1 MSFYTGVFNTTIN
14 PTELNK
20 RSFAATMIRLFPDG
34 SFPIFGMTSQ
44 TKKSRAVSST
54 HGYFTKT
61 LTFASVTINQAT
73 SPGGYNTLDTTLTVV
88 SSTGILAGMVLF
100 NATTRENMRV
110 TSVTNSTTIVVT
122 RAFGRVA
129 AGNIANGAVLIVI
142 GSAFAEGSDR
152 PTARGLTITH
162 VPNYTQIFRNAWAVT
177 DTARASAL
185 ELGFTNV
192 SENKMDC
199 ATLHSVEIESAI
211 IFGQPKMDTSGTQP
225 LHATQGIIDAME
237 QYAPGNT
244 NAASSTTSLS
254 QLITLIEGAW
264 TYSHNLGDS
273 KKRVAFNGSTAMK
286 VYNEIARKNGVV
298 QLLPDQSGFGFSFQ
312 RFKFYKGELIL
323 IEHPILNGLSGMAD
337 WSIGVDMPSLSLA
350 YMDGRD
356 TRAEEFGGTG
366 RNNANGVDANGGS
379 LTTEFAVE
387 LMNPAGCFVIYDLV
401 AGAADS

>member
-1 MSFYTGVFNTTIN
+1 MSFYTGVFNTTVN

-34 SFPIFGMTSQ
+34 SFPIFGLTSQ
-44 TKKSRAVSST
+44 TGKARAVSST

-61 LTFASVTINQAT
+61 LTFASVKINQSVSLAGYTAGAT
-73 SPGGYNTLDTTLTVV
+73 TFVV
-88 SSTGILAGMVLF
+88 DSSVGILEGMVLF
-100 NATTRENMRV
+100 NPTTRENMRV
-110 TSVTNSTTIVVT
+110 ASVTDGTTIVVT

-129 AGNIANGAVLIVI
+129 AGTVADDQVLVVI
-142 GSAFAEGSDR
+142 GSAFAEGSAR
-152 PTARGLTITH
+152 PTARGLTLTH
-162 VPNYTQIFRNAWAVT
+162 VPNYTQIFRNAWAIT
-177 DTARASAL
+177 DTARASAI

-211 IFGQPKMDTSGTQP
+211 IFGQPKMDTTGTQP

-264 TYSHNLGDS
+264 TYSHNLGDA
-273 KKRVAFNGSTAMK
+273 KKRVAFCGSTAMK
-286 VYNEIARKNGVV
+286 VFNEIARKNGVV

-323 IEHPILNGLSGMAD
+323 IEHPILNGIFGMSD
-337 WSIGVDMPSLSLA
+337 WAIGVDMPSLKLA
-350 YMDGRD
+350 YLEGRD
-356 TRAEEFGGTG
+356 TKPEEFGGTG
-366 RNNANGVDANGGS
+366 RNNAGGLDSNGGS
-379 LTTEFAVE
+379 FTTEFATE
-387 LMNPAGCFVIYDLV
+387 LMNPNGCFVIYDLV
-401 AGAADS
+401 AGAADA

>member
-1 MSFYTGVFNTTIN
+1 MSFYSGVFNTTIN

-20 RSFAATMIRLFPDG
+20 RSFAATMMRLFPDG
-34 SFPIFGMTSQ
+34 SWPIFGLTSQ
-44 TKKSRAVSST
+44 TAKKRAVSST

-61 LTFASVTINQAT
+61 LTFASVQINQST
-73 SPGGYNTLDTTLTVV
+73 SPGGYNTLDTTLTVD

-100 NATTRENMRV
+100 NPTTRENLRV

-122 RAFGRVA
+122 RAFGRVS
-129 AGNIANGAVLIVI
+129 AGNIADNQVLVVI

-152 PTARGLTITH
+152 PTARGLTLTH
-162 VPNYTQIFRNAWAVT
+162 IPNYTQIFRNAWALT
-177 DTARASAL
+177 DTARASAI

-192 SENKMDC
+192 SENKLDC

-244 NAASSTTSLS
+244 NAAAATTSLS

-264 TYSHNLGDS
+264 TYSHNMGDS
-273 KKRVAFNGSTAMK
+273 KKRVAFCGATAMK

-323 IEHPILNGLSGMAD
+323 IEHPILNGISGMSD
-337 WSIGVDMPSLSLA
+337 WSIGVDMPSISLA
-350 YMDGRD
+350 YLEGRD
-356 TRAEEFGGTG
+356 TKPEEFGGVG
-366 RNNANGVDANGGS
+366 RNNANGVDSLGGS
-379 LTTEFAVE
+379 FTTEFATE
-387 LMNPAGCFVIYDLV
+387 IMNPNGCFVIYDMV
-401 AGAADS
+401 AGAADA